1 MSQADD
7 VENTFRALK
16 DSPLIATRI
25 GCRFGLHKWTK
36 WDTPFILKLFR
47 TDEYMQGRVCTACN
61 TSQTR
66 EIKRSEFEYLKI
78 LANN

>member
-7 VENTFRALK
+7 VENTVRALR
-16 DSPLIATRI
+16 DEPLIMTRAGCRI
-25 GCRFGLHKWTK
+25 GIHKWTK
-36 WDTPFILKLFR
+36 WDHPFEMKSFP
-47 TDEYMQGRVCTACN
+47 ENKFMQGRVCTACN